1 MRRCVIIT
9 LVYVSSAV
17 SPFSQDELTDL
28 LQKSRKN
35 NNALGITGLLLYKDG
50 NFMQL
55 LEGDEDVVRALTAK
69 IAQDPRH
76 RGFIQLYSISIMERT
91 FPDWGM
97 GFYDLRSPEAAHIP
111 GYRDF
116 LRTPLTG
123 AEFSSNPS
131 RCQKLLL
138 SFKKR
143 M

>member
-1 MRRCVIIT
+1 
-9 LVYVSSAV
+9 V
-17 SPFSQDELTDL
+17 SPFPQDELTDL

-35 NNALGITGLLLYKDG
+35 NSALGITGMLLYKDG
-50 NFMQL
+50 NFMQV
-55 LEGDEDVVRALTAK
+55 LEGDEDTVRELAAK
-69 IAQDPRH
+69 IAQDRRH
-76 RGFIQLYSISIMERT
+76 RGFIQLYSTSIRERT

-97 GFYDLRSPEAAHIP
+97 GFYDLRSPEATHIP

-116 LRTPLTG
+116 WRTPLTG

-138 SFKKR
+138 CFKKG